1 MTLPGV
7 RTESCVGYQRVCFR
21 AWYQVPI
28 ALRRINLPG
37 PFAELNLPGNLS
49 GLHSWKH
56 HLLVIV
62 LPSDHLPFVNRP
74 RRGNVTTSW
83 SLPIVQ
89 FGKTESEAWQSRGE
103 GGGKHCHAQVSEAK
117 MCCGKTAS
125 LCSEPAE
132 GACGQARA
140 ILCPRQPDG
149 STNNI
154 DAFCLETFM
163 AASHFPT
170 SRGKRWASPKPL
182 CLLHGSGPTVQ
193 ADEAPQC

>member
-1 MTLPGV
+1 M
-7 RTESCVGYQRVCFR
+7 CFR

-28 ALRRINLPG
+28 ALHKINLPC
-37 PFAELNLPGNLS
+37 PFSEPNLPVNLS

-56 HLLVIV
+56 HLLPIV
-62 LPSDHLPFVNRP
+62 LPSDHLPFVNCP
-74 RRGNVTTSW
+74 PLGNSTTRW

-89 FGKTESEAWQSRGE
+89 FGKTESKEQQNRRE
-103 GGGKHCHAQVSEAK
+103 GAGNVQVSKAK
-117 MCCGKTAS
+117 MCCGKAPS

-154 DAFCLETFM
+154 DAFCLETFV

-170 SRGKRWASPKPL
+170 SRGKCWASPKPL
-182 CLLHGSGPTVQ
+182 CLLHGSRPTVQ